1 MATTHTPLPENIPGR
16 YGEWVTADWLSQ
28 LPSKDLHL
36 WFGVNYLEAVGDIDI
51 VLGDPRC
58 GLWAIEIKGFSLGQ
72 ISAYSRDAVTY
83 GSTDPRTEK
92 HPGRKAHSEAQRLSS
107 WLRKRVPKDEL
118 PWVHSV
124 AWWPNIDR
132 NEWIAAF
139 NHSSEA
145 TRDVE
150 SMLFSDEMT
159 SEAALFDFL
168 AELAP
173 NPMFGSPPP
182 RAVFEQ
188 HARHASVIT
197 LLDAP
202 AKQVSPIFPSILRPG
217 AAKTTKED
225 FDEKRVRITGKPG
238 TGKTVKL
245 LEYGE
250 YQLQRGRRVLY
261 TSFNKTLPSEIRRE
275 LGSRSAQANA
285 GEFLAMDIYQLV
297 EYLIKGIEKYA
308 QASGNPIPRS
318 SEFEEYFRNG
328 KKLIEAEGNL
338 EKFDVVLI
346 DEAQDFPDYG
356 VELLETL
363 AKPDAW
369 WVVADGPGQELYPPY
384 EPSRKLKAIM
394 KDATVR
400 TLRRNFRQSPQAYLV
415 YQSFDLLL
423 EKSNFET
430 GRSAAHAKLSEW
442 LGQIKKNSKA
452 FDQLDF
458 DFDLGE
464 ERAIISLDSPSTVI
478 EGVKENVLA
487 PMVANSGPTSALII
501 APHRESKSMGEV
513 RRFLTEKNLPFLDL
527 VAEQNRRVD
536 PSPTSIRLSTVHSAR
551 GLTADYVYVLDFDQI
566 CTWHGRGRQ
575 LATIAL
581 SRARVKTT
589 VFAEQ
594 EASPYVALLGG
605 LVSACEPVLK

>member
-28 LPSKDLHL
+28 LPNKDLHL
-36 WFGVNYLEAVGDIDI
+36 WFGVNYLEAVGDIDV

-72 ISAYSRDAVTY
+72 ISAYSRDAVSY

-118 PWVHSV
+118 PWVHSA

-132 NEWIAAF
+132 NEWVAAF
-139 NHSSEA
+139 SQSPEA
-145 TRDVE
+145 TRDAE

-159 SEAALFDFL
+159 SEAAFFDFL

-182 RAVFEQ
+182 KAVFQQ

-217 AAKTTKED
+217 AAKAANED
-225 FDEKRVRITGKPG
+225 FDEKKVRITGKPG

-250 YQLQRGRRVLY
+250 YHLQRGRRVLY

-275 LGSRSAQANA
+275 LGSRSAQAKA

-297 EYLIKGIEKYA
+297 EYLIKGTEKFA
-308 QASGNPIPRS
+308 QAARSPIPFS
-318 SEFEEYFRNG
+318 SDFEEYFRKG
-328 KKLIEAEGNL
+328 RDLIVAEKSA
-338 EKFDVVLI
+338 EEFDVILV

-356 VELLETL
+356 VELLEIL
-363 AKPDAW
+363 ARKEAW

-384 EPSRKLKAIM
+384 EPSQALKKIM
-394 KDATVR
+394 ADATIR

-423 EKSNFET
+423 EKSNFEA
-430 GRSAAHAKLSEW
+430 GRAAAHAKLNEW
-442 LGQIKKNSKA
+442 LGQIKSNARGFS
-452 FDQLDF
+452 QLDF

-464 ERAIISLDSPSTVI
+464 ERATIALDDSKSLS
-478 EGVKENVLA
+478 EGLLNSLVM
-487 PMVANSGPTSALII
+487 PMASHSGETSALII
-501 APHRESKSMGEV
+501 APHRESKSMQEV
-513 RRFLTEKNLPFLDL
+513 RSFLAANGLPFLDL
-527 VAEQNRRVD
+527 IDDKNRRVD
-536 PSPTSIRLSTVHSAR
+536 PPPSSIRLSTVHSAR
-551 GLTADYVYVLDFDQI
+551 GLTADFVFVLDFDEA
-566 CTWHGRGRQ
+566 CTWRGRGRQ

-581 SRARVKTT
+581 SRARVRTT
-589 VFAEQ
+589 VSGGSDG
-594 EASPYVALLGG
+594 SPYTKLLSG
-605 LVSACEPVLK
+605 LIEICNSSLN